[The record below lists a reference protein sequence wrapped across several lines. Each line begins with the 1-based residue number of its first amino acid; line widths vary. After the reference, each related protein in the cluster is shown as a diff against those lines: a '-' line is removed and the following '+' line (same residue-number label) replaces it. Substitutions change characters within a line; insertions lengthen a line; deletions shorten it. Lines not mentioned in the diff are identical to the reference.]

1 VRVTASN
8 CERPGRLAHPFHAR
22 SSQSAS
28 DPSSSVR
35 AHRNRVGQRRLD
47 SGQRSADTGQLMAKK
62 WIPDDGSGPEEVRVT
77 IVVEP
82 GRVRAM
88 LSRLLA
94 RARGRAWPASGGII
108 AAVVA
113 GTIIVASS
121 STGREPRSSGSYSP
135 WPTDSDRLAMQNCAR
150 LTVISPDG
158 AYARIDLDRAGPCGT
173 SGKRVTLIVH
183 RVDAVWVREFEA
195 SSWTCPM
202 NQVPQPVET
211 ELQLC
216 RSNRVATAT
225 GGSLAK
231 IPLDH

>member
-1 VRVTASN
+1 
-8 CERPGRLAHPFHAR
+8 
-22 SSQSAS
+22 
-28 DPSSSVR
+28 
-35 AHRNRVGQRRLD
+35 
-47 SGQRSADTGQLMAKK
+47 MAKMG
-62 WIPDDGSGPEEVRVT
+62 IPDDGSGPEDVRVT

-82 GRVRAM
+82 GRVRTM

-94 RARGRAWPASGGII
+94 SGRGRAGRASCGVI

-113 GTIIVASS
+113 GTIIIAWS
-121 STGREPRSSGSYSP
+121 STGREARSSGSYSP

-150 LTVISPDG
+150 LTVFSPDG
-158 AYARIDLDRAGPCGT
+158 AYARVDLDHAGPCRTFGNQAM
-173 SGKRVTLIVH
+173 LILH
-183 RVDAVWVREFEA
+183 RVDGVWVREFDA
-195 SSWTCPM
+195 SSWRCPM
-202 NQVPQPVET
+202 SRLPRAVAT

>member
-1 VRVTASN
+1 
-8 CERPGRLAHPFHAR
+8 
-22 SSQSAS
+22 
-28 DPSSSVR
+28 
-35 AHRNRVGQRRLD
+35 
-47 SGQRSADTGQLMAKK
+47 MAKK
-62 WIPDDGSGPEEVRVT
+62 GIPDNGSGPQEVRVT

-94 RARGRAWPASGGII
+94 SARGRVGRASGGVM

-113 GTIIVASS
+113 GTIIVAVS

-150 LTVISPDG
+150 LTVFSPDG
-158 AYARIDLDRAGPCGT
+158 AYARIDLDHAGPCATFGNQ
-173 SGKRVTLIVH
+173 VTLVLH
-183 RVDAVWVREFEA
+183 RVDGVWRREFDA
-195 SSWTCPM
+195 SSWRCPM
-202 NQVPQPVET
+202 RRLPQPVAT

-216 RSNRVATAT
+216 RSNRVATST
-225 GGSLAK
+225 DSSLAK